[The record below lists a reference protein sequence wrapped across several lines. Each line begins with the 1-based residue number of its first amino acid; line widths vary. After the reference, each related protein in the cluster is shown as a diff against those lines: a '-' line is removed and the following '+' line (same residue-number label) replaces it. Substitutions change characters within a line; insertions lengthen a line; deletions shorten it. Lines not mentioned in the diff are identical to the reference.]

1 MAATTTAS
9 TKELQLD
16 GDINTG
22 RGQFGQVVYTA
33 PAGDIVQMPMTNFD
47 RFYNKYVLSPS
58 LNINFTLATIG
69 LTNTQVQPGY
79 EMYILNNS
87 TFTVNLIGFSAKLR
101 PMEVIHLA
109 AKSVGVWQK
118 LSELPS
124 ANSIV
129 VGAAPPVADPT
140 DVAGD
145 IFVDAST
152 GGMYTYS
159 GGVWSAISGGGGVST
174 FSAGT
179 TGLTPAAPTAG
190 AVTLAGT
197 VNPTHGGTG
206 LTAYTTGDMI
216 YASAANVLSAL
227 PAVATGNAL
236 ISGGVVTAPSWG
248 KIGLTTHVSGIL
260 PTANG
265 GTNANLTAV
274 NGGSVYSTATGL
286 AITAAG
292 TSGQVLTSNGAAA
305 PTWQTPASGGVTTF
319 SAGTTGLT
327 PAAPTAGAIT
337 LAGTLIAANGGTGQ
351 SGYAVGDLLYADT
364 TTTLAKLADVA
375 TGNAVISGG
384 VGVAPSWGK
393 IGLTTHIVGV
403 LPLANG
409 GTNANLTAVNGGAV
423 YSTGSALAITAAG
436 TSGQVLTS
444 NGAAAPTWQTPA
456 SGGVTTF
463 SAGTTGLTPA
473 APTAGAVTLAGTL
486 IAANGGTGQSSYVVG
501 DLLYADTTTTLARLA
516 DSGLGNA
523 LITGGVGVAPSWGK
537 IALTTHIS
545 GILGMGNGGS
555 GANITPV
562 AGGVIYTNAFWM
574 GVTAAG
580 TAGQALTSNGAAA
593 PTWGTLGLTGGGTNA
608 SLTAVNGGAVYS
620 TGSALA
626 ITAAGTAGQVLTSN
640 GAAAPTWQT
649 PGSISSAIPV
659 GNMIWVDAAIGND
672 GTGLVARYDKPF
684 ATLNAA
690 EAAANATPPTSSSW
704 WLIVVRPG
712 NYTINFAM
720 GISGV
725 AWYFE
730 PGSIVTLNSNG
741 WQMSDAQIY
750 GYGNFIITSNYSLVD
765 AQGGKSYI
773 EVQEFTYSGAL
784 AGPFI
789 YVSGASAA
797 TVVDITIRKDI
808 STKAAILYHASPGT
822 SSLNLPPNVDISSDP
837 SSLVVTTGSGFGGT
851 VNVYAKN
858 IIGPGTGVLFNMWD
872 MSLNLYFDYITG
884 GGISYIG
891 TTNAFKSY
899 IRGTY
904 WNTLQSIQ
912 INTTVR
918 ANIFI
923 DVDTLISTDTS
934 GGSTGGTVYIT
945 ELSAAGS
952 TLDLYCKTATSVR
965 QSIYV
970 ANVGAGAP
978 TDVVTTFGGKFI
990 TTGAVMNDY
999 GFTYVGGNANYTPIF
1014 RDVTFVNKVFP
1025 TMIAFTAINVQA
1037 QSYIITNFNVAGIT
1051 VTTGTRTTYAA
1062 LI

>member
-33 PAGDIVQMPMTNFD
+33 PAGDIVQMPMTDFD
-47 RFYNKYVLSPS
+47 RFYNKYVLAPT

-69 LTNTQVQPGY
+69 LTNTEVQPGY

-87 TFTVNLIGFSAKLR
+87 TFTINLIGFSAKLR

-129 VGAAPPVADPT
+129 VGSAAPIADPT

-145 IFVDAST
+145 MFIDSST
-152 GGMYTYS
+152 GGLYTYS

-190 AVTLAGT
+190 VVTLAGT

-227 PAVATGNAL
+227 PAVATGNSL
-236 ISGGVVTAPSWG
+236 ISGGVATAPSWG
-248 KIGLTTHVSGIL
+248 KIGLTTHVSGVL

-337 LAGTLIAANGGTGQ
+337 LAGTLVAVNGGTGQ
-351 SGYAVGDLLYADT
+351 TGYAVGDLLYADT

-690 EAAANATPPTSSSW
+690 EAAANATPPTNSSW

-712 NYTINFAM
+712 NYTIGLTM
-720 GISGV
+720 GISGI

-730 PGSIVTLNSNG
+730 PGSVITLNTNG
-741 WQMSDAQIY
+741 WSMSNAQIY
-750 GYGNFIITSNYSLVD
+750 GYGNFIITGNYNLVVI
-765 AQGGKSYI
+765 GGGTNYI
-773 EVQEFTYSGAL
+773 EIQEFTYPNVGYGAL
-784 AGPFI
+784 INVNGGAG
-789 YVSGASAA
+789 
-797 TVVDITIRKDI
+797 TVTDVTIRKDI
-808 STKAAILYHASPGT
+808 VTKTIILNHNSDPLT
-822 SSLNLPPNVDISSDP
+822 TLNLPAYVDIS
-837 SSLVVTTGSGFGGT
+837 TATGGYIVNSVGGT
-851 VNVYAKN
+851 VIVNATKILGAN
-858 IIGPGTGVLFNMWD
+858 TGQVLFNLSD
-872 MSLNLYFDYITG
+872 TTIYLNFDYISQ
-884 GGISYIG
+884 GGIQFAG
-891 TTNAFKSY
+891 ATTAWKAY
-899 IRGTY
+899 IRGKYWDTY
-904 WNTLQSIQ
+904 NNIF
-912 INTTVR
+912 INTTIQ
-918 ANIFI
+918 ANILI
-923 DVDTLISTDTS
+923 DVDTLVS
-934 GGSTGGTVYIT
+934 GGSAVYVSV
-945 ELSAAGS
+945 LSAAGS
-952 TLDLYCKTATSVR
+952 TLDLYCKTATSSR
-965 QSIYV
+965 TNIYID
-970 ANVGAGAP
+970 NVGAGAP
-978 TDVVTTFGGKFI
+978 TDVVTTFSGKFI

-999 GFTYVGGNANYTPIF
+999 GFSYVGGNTNYTPIF

-1051 VTTGTRTTYAA
+1051 ITTGTRTTYAA